1 MAKKKKRNH
10 KYDIAHEFELL
21 MKRFQELF
29 YYGCDVDSWL
39 PEIIL
44 YPYVSLGWKDIP
56 TWYRIIAPPGSG
68 KTAHLSVI
76 TDDDLS
82 YAIDQFTPK
91 SFVSGFR
98 GTRGEDMSTLPHL
111 NGKVLIVL
119 DESTM
124 LEQRQE
130 DRNMVQSILRKA
142 YDGIVSKEF
151 GNIQGK
157 VEYKVHFNIL
167 AAATPQID
175 RYFLYNQALGE
186 RYVNFRLQIPNRVA
200 LTKKA
205 FYNQMHEYR
214 KHHNLLSKRVS
225 RFIHNIPNVSITKI
239 RVTNKVKNILIQCAT
254 FIALIRT
261 HVPRDA
267 TGRHITILPQPEVA
281 GRLVQQMV
289 QIAASGAILRGRRII
304 RQPQLDKAVYM
315 ALCSVPT
322 VIVFMLYHAWQ
333 YTSQGKWFTIH
344 DMVLESTLGRVTVA
358 RIIED
363 LAVHH
368 ILSIR
373 KHKGLRGYEYT
384 LAKYTADRI
393 SEVDLFKYYKPP
405 NAKAISNKRLDRD
418 QFNPTQERKKLKH
431 KSLKRKGVRNVSTK
445 QTKR

>member
-1 MAKKKKRNH
+1 MTKKKRRR
-10 KYDIAHEFELL
+10 KFDIAHEFNLL
-21 MKRFQELF
+21 MKHFQDLF
-29 YYGCDVDSWL
+29 YYGCDVDGWL

-76 TDDDLS
+76 ADDDLS

-98 GTRGEDMSTLPHL
+98 GPSGQDMSTIPHL

-186 RYVNFRLQIPNRVA
+186 RYVNFRLQIPNRIA
-200 LTKKA
+200 LTQRA
-205 FYNQMHEYR
+205 YYNQLHEYR
-214 KHHNLLSKRVS
+214 KKHDLLSKRVM
-225 RFIHNIPNVSITKI
+225 RFIHNIPNVPITKI
-239 RVTNKVKNILIQCAT
+239 HINNKIKNILIQCAT

-289 QIAASGAILRGRRII
+289 QITASGAILRGSRII
-304 RQPQLDKAVYM
+304 KTTQLDKAVYM

-322 VIVFMLYHAWQ
+322 VIVFMLYHIWRYNKENQ
-333 YTSQGKWFTIH
+333 WCTIH
-344 DMVLESTLGRVTVA
+344 DIVLQSTLGRVTVA
-358 RIIED
+358 RILED

-368 ILSIR
+368 ILDIR

-384 LAKYTADRI
+384 LSKYTADRI

-405 NAKAISNKRLDRD
+405 DNKVIAKKRLDRD
-418 QFNPTQERKKLKH
+418 QFNPEQKRKKLKR
-431 KSLKRKGVRNVSTK
+431 KVIKRKD
-445 QTKR
+445 